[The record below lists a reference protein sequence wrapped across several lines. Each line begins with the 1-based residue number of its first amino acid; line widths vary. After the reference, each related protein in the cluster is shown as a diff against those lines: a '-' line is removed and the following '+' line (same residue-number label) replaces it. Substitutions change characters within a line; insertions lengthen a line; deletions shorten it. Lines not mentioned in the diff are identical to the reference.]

1 MTGFSDD
8 TKASIVKNSVAMGGE
23 AGLVNGDTSFD
34 LFLAARYSI

>member
-8 TKASIVKNSVAMGGE
+8 TKASIVNSVAMGGE
-23 AGLVNGDTSFD
+23 AGLVNGDTSLD